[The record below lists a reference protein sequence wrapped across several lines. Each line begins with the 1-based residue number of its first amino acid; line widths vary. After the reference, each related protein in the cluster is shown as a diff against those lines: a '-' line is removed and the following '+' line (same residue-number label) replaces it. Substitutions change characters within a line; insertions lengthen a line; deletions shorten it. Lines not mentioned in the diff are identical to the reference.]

1 MDGFTVYHL
10 ARELDARL
18 SGARV
23 DKIAQPE
30 RDEVV
35 LTLRCPGE
43 NVNLLI
49 SANPACFRAHI
60 TNIKKSNPLEPP
72 ALCMLM
78 RKHLV
83 GGRLTGVRQLFSDR
97 VMEFRFEHTDELGD
111 RMPKSIILELM
122 GKHSNIIF
130 VNDAGRILE
139 SSRHVNELIS
149 SYREVLP
156 GLKYLPPPPHGK
168 LDFDK
173 LDKPGLSQ
181 ALTGRSGTFAK
192 ILQQSVSG
200 MSLPLAR
207 EVAYRVCGSEDADVA
222 DAGVYSDAAVSA
234 ISDMLSA
241 PSPRL
246 TLDGSGNPLELLP
259 FEYKSRLDTEQKLY
273 ASLSEA
279 ADEFYRLRDVKERLG
294 QVTASLNRVI
304 KTNLERGR
312 KKLELQRE
320 AYDAASR
327 LDEYRIKGEML
338 LANPQLVRKGQK
350 KVLLP
355 NYYDENAA
363 LMEVELDE
371 KLDANANAQKYFKQY
386 KKAQTAR
393 KLAGAQIE
401 ASMEE
406 LKYLESLETMLS
418 LCSDEAGLAE
428 IRDEMVRAG
437 YVKDVSSRSRKKVL
451 APTKPL
457 EFTSPDGTMILVGRN
472 NLQNDALTFSAR
484 PDEVWLHAKNI
495 PGSHV
500 IIRSDAP
507 SDETLLYAASLAAA
521 YSAAAT
527 SGTVEVAW
535 TRRRYVKKPSGSK
548 PGFVIYTHETTFPVK
563 PAEIKR
569 G

>member
-10 ARELDARL
+10 AKELDARL

-43 NVNLLI
+43 NLNLLI

-60 TNIKKSNPLEPP
+60 TNIKKANPLEPP

-83 GGRLTGVRQLFSDR
+83 GGRLTGVRQLYSDR

-111 RMPKSIILELM
+111 RLPKSVILELM

-130 VNDAGRILE
+130 VNSEGKILE

-168 LDFDK
+168 LAFDA
-173 LDKPGLSQ
+173 LDET
-181 ALTGRSGTFAK
+181 ALASALNGRSGSFAK
-192 ILQQSVSG
+192 LLQQSVSG

-207 EVAYRVCGSEDADVA
+207 EVAYRVCGSEDADTS
-222 DAGVYSDAAVSA
+222 DAGAYSALAAKA
-234 ISDMLSA
+234 IADMLSS

-246 TLDGSGNPLELLP
+246 TLDRSDNPLELLP
-259 FEYKSRLDTEQKLY
+259 FEYKSRLDIKQRLY
-273 ASLSEA
+273 PSLSEA
-279 ADEFYRLRDVKERLG
+279 ADEFYRLRDAKERLG
-294 QVTASLNRVI
+294 QITASLSRVI
-304 KTNLERGR
+304 KNNIDRSR
-312 KKLELQRE
+312 KKLELQKE

-338 LANPQLVRKGQK
+338 LANPQLVKKGQK

-355 NYYDENAA
+355 NYYDENSA

-401 ASMEE
+401 ASLEE
-406 LKYLESLETMLS
+406 LRYLESLETMLS
-418 LCSDEAGLAE
+418 LCSDEAGLSE

-437 YVKDVSSRSRKKVL
+437 YVKDVSSRSRKKAL
-451 APTKPL
+451 APSKPL
-457 EFTSPDGTMILVGRN
+457 EYTSPDGTVILVGRN
-472 NLQNDALTFSAR
+472 NLQNDALTFSAQ

-500 IIRSDAP
+500 IIKSESP
-507 SDETLLYAASLAAA
+507 SGETLLYAASLAAA
-521 YSAAAT
+521 YSSAAA

-535 TRRRYVKKPSGSK
+535 TRRRYVKKPSGAK

>member
-1 MDGFTVYHL
+1 MDGFTVFHL

-30 RDEVV
+30 RDEIIM
-35 LTLRCPGE
+35 TLRCPGE

-60 TNIKKSNPLEPP
+60 TAIKKSNPLEPP

-83 GGRLTGVRQLFSDR
+83 GGRLTGVKQLFSDR

-111 RMPKSIILELM
+111 RLPKSVILEMM

-130 VNDAGRILE
+130 INGDGRILE

-156 GLKYLPPPPHGK
+156 GLKYMPPPPHGK
-168 LDFDK
+168 LDFDH
-173 LDKPGLSQ
+173 LDNASLSE
-181 ALTGRSGTFAK
+181 ALNGKSGTFAK
-192 ILQQSVSG
+192 LLQQSISG

-207 EVAYRVCGSEDADVA
+207 EVACRVCGSEDASVS
-222 DAGVYSDAAVSA
+222 DAGAFSGAVVKA
-234 ISDMLSA
+234 IDEMLTC

-246 TLDGSGNPLELLP
+246 TLDSSDDPLELLP
-259 FEYKSRLDTEQKLY
+259 FEYKSRSGMPQRLY
-273 ASLSEA
+273 PSLSEA
-279 ADEFYRLRDVKERLG
+279 ADEFYRLRDINERLG
-294 QVTASLNRVI
+294 QISASLNRVI
-304 KTNLERGR
+304 KANIERTQ
-312 KKLELQRE
+312 KKLTLQRE
-320 AYDAASR
+320 AYDSASK
-327 LDEYRIKGEML
+327 LEEYRIKGEML
-338 LANPQLVRKGQK
+338 LANPHLVRKGQK

-355 NYYDENAA
+355 NYYDESAS

-371 KLDANANAQKYFKQY
+371 KLDANANAQKYFRQY

-393 KLAGAQIE
+393 KLAGTQIE
-401 ASMEE
+401 ASSNE
-406 LKYLESLETMLS
+406 LEYLGSLETLLG
-418 LCSDEAGLAE
+418 LCSDEAALFE
-428 IRDEMVRAG
+428 IREEMIRAG
-437 YVKDVSSRSRKKVL
+437 YVKDTTSRSRKKAL
-451 APTKPL
+451 SPAKPL
-457 EFTSPDGTMILVGRN
+457 EYTSPDGVKILVGRN
-472 NLQNDALTFSAR
+472 NTQNDALTFSAQ
-484 PDEVWLHAKNI
+484 PNEIWLHAKNI

-500 IIRSDAP
+500 IIKAENP

-521 YSAAAT
+521 YSGASA

-535 TRRRYVKKPSGSK
+535 TRRRYVKKPSGAR
-548 PGFVIYTHETTFPVK
+548 PGFVIYTHETCFPVK
-563 PAEIKR
+563 PAEIR
-569 G
+569 R